1 MHKKSKIFTIVL
13 LIILI
18 ISSIILVSWLNTQS
32 ANKSTS
38 FSITYTDTFGYE
50 SQVTSIPQRII
61 SLSPNTT
68 EILCSLGLENKLVG
82 RTDYC
87 DYPETL
93 SSIASVGTI
102 TEPNLEVITSL
113 NPDIIITD
121 GMQSQ
126 EVIASIRNLGYTVI
140 ITRSNQS
147 LDGTYDIIS
156 DIGLVTNTSKKAT
169 EIINNMKENIDKIK
183 KAISSIENKK
193 TVYYSVS
200 LSDYGLYTAGAN
212 TYIDELLKTVGLI
225 NIATDMDGW
234 TYSVE
239 NLIKHDP
246 DYIICSNL
254 DDSRKTIL
262 DYSPISSLT
271 AVKNDSII
279 EIDVNL
285 IERQGPRNI
294 EGLKIL
300 LSKIYNINID

>member
-38 FSITYTDTFGYE
+38 FSITYTDAFGYE

-87 DYPETL
+87 DYPETI

-212 TYIDELLKTVGLI
+212 TYINELLKTVGLI

-254 DDSRKTIL
+254 YDSRKTIL

-294 EGLKIL
+294 EGLKVL